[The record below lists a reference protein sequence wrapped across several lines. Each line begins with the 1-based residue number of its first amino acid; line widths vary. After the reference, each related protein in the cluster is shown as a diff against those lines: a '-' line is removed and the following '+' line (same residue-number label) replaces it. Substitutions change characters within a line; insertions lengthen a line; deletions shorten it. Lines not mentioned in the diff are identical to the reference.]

1 MINLTLDKKIKIG
14 SRVVYISPTQTFTDN
29 KNDDKRYTD
38 IDVSKAV
45 GTVLEICNMF
55 QKNYR
60 VEFDDV
66 LFLPQELQYIKKW
79 YVKQHAVEA
88 L

>member
-1 MINLTLDKKIKIG
+1 MINLTLDEQIKVG
-14 SRVVYISPTQTFTDN
+14 SRVVYITLIQTFY
-29 KNDDKRYTD
+29 DDSNSKKYKD

-45 GTVLEICNMF
+45 GTVLEISNRF
-55 QKNYR
+55 HSYR

-66 LFLPQELQYIKKW
+66 SFLPPELQYNKKW
-79 YVKQHAVEA
+79 YVKQHAMEA